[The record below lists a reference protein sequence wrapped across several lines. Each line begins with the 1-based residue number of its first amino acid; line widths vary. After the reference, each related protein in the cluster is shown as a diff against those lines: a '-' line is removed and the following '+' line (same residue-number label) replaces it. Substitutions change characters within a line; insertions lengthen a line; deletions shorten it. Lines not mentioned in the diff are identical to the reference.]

1 MCGFLLRGVFLS
13 LVLYL
18 LFGIEAGIHIVTLGG
33 QILGASLVGLFTAC
47 YHTIGRHLFT
57 HVWIGR
63 IVAAIWAGLT
73 VIVVARLLPGYTVTN
88 PSVFSYIVSVF
99 CLIAW
104 TIDNFIK
111 DK

>member
-18 LFGIEAGIHIVTLGG
+18 LFGFEAGIHIVTLGG
-33 QILGASLVGLFTAC
+33 QILEPSLVGLFTTC
-47 YHTIGRHLFT
+47 YHTIGRPPICPYLDRQNSSRYL
-57 HVWIGR
+57 GR
-63 IVAAIWAGLT
+63 VNGNS
-73 VIVVARLLPGYTVTN
+73 VARLLPGYTVTN

-104 TIDNFIK
+104 TVDYFIK